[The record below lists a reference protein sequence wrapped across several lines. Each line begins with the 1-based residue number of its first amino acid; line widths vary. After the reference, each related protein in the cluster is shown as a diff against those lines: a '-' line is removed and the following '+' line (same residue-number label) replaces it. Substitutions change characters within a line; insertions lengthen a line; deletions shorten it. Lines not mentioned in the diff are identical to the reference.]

1 MIDYRRQRGSLM
13 IVTIVMILV
22 LGFMGVAITSMSATS
37 TYNAIDDMAANEA
50 FYLAESGLQ
59 RGIREWSLDQGYTG
73 EGPTNFGNG
82 SFTIAAPI
90 ILSATQAQINA
101 TATVPTVNGN
111 VTRTVTATVDLGGP
125 LASNLTDDV
134 NIWPTEVLTNNE
146 GNFAAVSGGLRFRT
160 DNSNG
165 ADYAGYRETGTAPP
179 AITLNEGDTINL
191 DLEYKKRWTGGGANP
206 SSMDMAL
213 ELVSTTGTSYVIWS
227 ENTIFN
233 NNNWLT
239 APTTSW
245 TVPTGVTINR
255 IRLSFDLQRNG
266 NGRRPQVLF
275 RNIII
280 NSAGGGGASIVS
292 WQEDIP

>member
-37 TYNAIDDMAANEA
+37 TYNAVDDMTANEA

-59 RGIREWSLDQGYTG
+59 RGIREWTLDQGYTG
-73 EGPTNFGNG
+73 EGPINFGNG
-82 SFTIAAPI
+82 SFTVAAPV
-90 ILSATQAQINA
+90 ILSATQAQIIS
-101 TATVPTVNGN
+101 TATVPTVNGD
-111 VTRTVTATVDLGGP
+111 VTRTVSATVALGGP

-134 NIWPTEVLTNNE
+134 NNWPTEDLTNNQ
-146 GNFAAVSGGLRFRT
+146 GTLSVVSGGLRFRT
-160 DNSNG
+160 DNTNG
-165 ADYAGYRETGTAPP
+165 ADYSGYRETGTAPP
-179 AITLNEGDTINL
+179 LITLNQGDTINL

-206 SSMDMAL
+206 SAMDMAV

-233 NNNWLT
+233 NNSWLT
-239 APTTSW
+239 ALTTNW
-245 TVPTGVTINR
+245 TVPPGVTINR

-266 NGRRPQVLF
+266 NGRRPQVFF
-275 RNIII
+275 RNILIT
-280 NSAGGGGASIVS
+280 SAGGSGSSIVS